1 MQGGRAQITR
11 ICTITGNM
19 GALKS
24 ATQIGGYRVSGVTLR
39 RLQRVMR

>member
-1 MQGGRAQITR
+1 MQAGAQITR

-24 ATQIGGYRVSGVTLR
+24 ATQIGGSARSY
-39 RLQRVMR
+39 QPCFA